1 MRRLALIFFLFAL
14 AANCVARD
22 ETVAELKARFDRARP
37 EDRPTLCVRIAQ
49 LQVRT
54 ADKLY
59 SEGRIDEARA
69 AVEDA
74 ADYFE
79 KARDAAIESKKHL
92 KNVEIDARKTSEKL
106 RDMKRTLAFE
116 DQGPVEKAIRR
127 IEDVRTALLKEMF
140 SEKEKRKK

>member
-1 MRRLALIFFLFAL
+1 MRRLALCLLLFAL

-22 ETVAELKARFDRARP
+22 ETVAELKARLQSARS
-37 EDRPTLCVRIAQ
+37 EDRPGLCVHIAE
-49 LQVRT
+49 LQARA

-59 SEGRIDEARA
+59 NDGHVEEARA

-79 KARDAAIESKKHL
+79 KARDAAITTKSHL
-92 KNVEIDARKTSEKL
+92 KNVEIDARKTSDKL

-116 DQGPVEKAIRR
+116 DQAPVEKAIRR
-127 IEDVRTALLKEMF
+127 IEDVRTSLLNEMF
-140 SEKEKRKK
+140 SEKKKGKK